1 MRLLLDVLLV
11 SYLGW
16 KVFAGPTVLLMHGAK
31 TGGSSSKVFMRWC
44 THFAP
49 RDNFLNW
56 DKFSWNIS
64 HGLLGSFPQGV
75 YASHIYTEERAYQV
89 FSNLPKDVLVAIPV
103 RRWHSW
109 LVSAVKMVA
118 VRSPNVP
125 RSHRF
130 PCILDNS
137 TLEDMLQA
145 PTFELTRTQENL
157 FAGLARASASKVLE
171 YEVTF
176 LDFEKLDSLY
186 ARLVERG
193 LCAPSYRLWRPMAN
207 LAAHKREV
215 YFQRE
220 RHGVCQLLG
229 PMVHRHA
236 FAFAHHLA
244 PTRSVD
250 K

>member
-1 MRLLLDVLLV
+1 MEYKSWLV
-11 SYLGW
+11 
-16 KVFAGPTVLLMHGAK
+16 
-31 TGGSSSKVFMRWC
+31 
-44 THFAP
+44 
-49 RDNFLNW
+49 
-56 DKFSWNIS
+56 
-64 HGLLGSFPQGV
+64 GSFPQGV

-89 FSNLPKDVLVAIPV
+89 FSNLPKDVLVVIPV

-118 VRSPNVP
+118 DRRCLVETSCPNVP
-125 RSHRF
+125 RSHRV

-145 PTFELTRTQENL
+145 PAFELTRTQENL

-176 LDFEKLDSLY
+176 LDFENLDSLY

-207 LAAHKREV
+207 RAAHKREV

-236 FAFAHHLA
+236 FAFATTLRRRGVLINNGVPFSWNSIQEHGFA
-244 PTRSVD
+244 TFQRPRTV
-250 K
+250 